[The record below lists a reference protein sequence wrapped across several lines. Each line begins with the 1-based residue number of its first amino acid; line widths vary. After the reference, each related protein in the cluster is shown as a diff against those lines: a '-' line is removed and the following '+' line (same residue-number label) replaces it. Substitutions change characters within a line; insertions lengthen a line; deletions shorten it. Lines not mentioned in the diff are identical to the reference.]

1 MDDSGTDLFE
11 SYELECQELASS
23 LQSLLTELTESGVQ
37 GRTSLVTSSS
47 ADTHL
52 TAEGKGKLSRVEA
65 ELVEMDEIVGAP
77 SPSVTVLTTYVAGAD
92 GD

>member
-47 ADTHL
+47 ADTYL

-77 SPSVTVLTTYVAGAD
+77 SPSVTVLTT
-92 GD
+92 